1 MMMLMRNNMFDD
13 NNTATLHSRT
23 DNNNNNAFPSARGPG
38 ALLALCA
45 VLARPLLAG
54 PEGNNVYIYIY
65 IYKCM

>member
-23 DNNNNNAFPSARGPG
+23 DNNNNAFPSARGPG